1 MFLNTILAAVLVAA
15 LLAAAACAE
24 GPAADRSSAGEAA
37 AGRWSPEEAWEW
49 YNKQPWLVGF
59 NFLPSTA
66 VNDTEM
72 WQKETFDPETIDRE
86 LGWAEKIGYN
96 SCRVFLQY
104 IVWKADPEGFKK
116 RFEQFLA
123 LADRHGITAMPIFF
137 DDCAFA
143 GKEPYP
149 GKQDDPVPGV
159 HNSGWVPS
167 PGGKIIADKAAWA
180 DLEKYVKTT
189 VGAFGRDR
197 RVVIW
202 DLYNEPSTGQSL
214 PLVEAAF
221 RWAREAKPMQPL
233 TTSIFGG
240 GKLPG
245 RIVELSDIINI
256 HNYNDLG
263 NVKAEIAARRRLGRP
278 IVVSEWM
285 CRGQNSRFEPHLP
298 YFRQER
304 IACYNWGLVAGRTQ
318 TYYPWGSPR
327 GAPEPKVWH
336 HDVLRRDGTPFDPA
350 EIVAIGAAGG
360 ALKMRQVVPTS
371 ESAPAQWR
379 YTIES
384 PPADWADPKFDDAKW
399 LQAPAPFGTLEPE
412 HGRRPGTPW
421 KAADIWLRRTVVMP
435 QTEQGGDLYCRVY
448 HDEDVE
454 IYLNGR
460 LAGKAAGYTVGYVLV
475 PVMPEGRAAVKAGSN
490 TLAVHCRQTVGGQ
503 YIDVGIMQCERR
515 T

>member
-1 MFLNTILAAVLVAA
+1 
-15 LLAAAACAE
+15 
-24 GPAADRSSAGEAA
+24 
-37 AGRWSPEEAWEW
+37 
-49 YNKQPWLVGF
+49 
-59 NFLPSTA
+59 
-66 VNDTEM
+66 
-72 WQKETFDPETIDRE
+72 
-86 LGWAEKIGYN
+86 
-96 SCRVFLQY
+96 
-104 IVWKADPEGFKK
+104 
-116 RFEQFLA
+116 
-123 LADRHGITAMPIFF
+123 
-137 DDCAFA
+137 
-143 GKEPYP
+143 
-149 GKQDDPVPGV
+149 
-159 HNSGWVPS
+159 
-167 PGGKIIADKAAWA
+167 
-180 DLEKYVKTT
+180 
-189 VGAFGRDR
+189 
-197 RVVIW
+197 
-202 DLYNEPSTGQSL
+202 
-214 PLVEAAF
+214 
-221 RWAREAKPMQPL
+221 
-233 TTSIFGG
+233 
-240 GKLPG
+240 
-245 RIVELSDIINI
+245 
-256 HNYNDLG
+256 
-263 NVKAEIAARRRLGRP
+263 
-278 IVVSEWM
+278 M

-435 QTEQGGDLYCRVY
+435 QAEQGGDLYCRVY

-454 IYLNGR
+454 VYLNGR

-475 PVMPEGRAAVKAGSN
+475 PVTPEGRAAVKAGSN